1 MPRSF
6 RMNPKFAFLAGVAV
20 LTATASV
27 PAHAALLNF
36 DLTGSRN
43 ATFQLDSNPTPTT
56 SSTSVFG
63 DQIQFSN
70 VSGTFNG
77 MAGTASAIGF
87 GTGPIFASLNILS
100 TALGFTQFAGPTLF
114 SGTATAPIFSTGTF
128 ALTSIVS
135 GSSTLTISQAMP
147 AAVPEPATWA
157 IMIAGLGMI
166 GYAVRRR
173 SVKFASTAT

>member
-1 MPRSF
+1 MKL
-6 RMNPKFAFLAGVAV
+6 KFAFLACAAV
-20 LTATASV
+20 LAATTSV
-27 PAHAALLNF
+27 PAHAVLLNF
-36 DLTGSRN
+36 GLTGSRN

-77 MAGTASAIGF
+77 VAGTATIGF
-87 GTGPIFASLNILS
+87 GTGPIFADLNILS
-100 TALGFTQFAGPTLF
+100 TSLGFTQFAGPNLF
-114 SGTATAPIFSTGTF
+114 TGTAAAPIFSTGIF

-135 GSSTLTISQAMP
+135 GSSTLTISQASP

-157 IMIAGLGMI
+157 IMIAGLGMV
-166 GYAVRRR
+166 GYSMRRR
-173 SVKFASTAT
+173 SV